1 MAQFSNRVEI
11 SRGGPQGPLGPTG
24 PAGPAGGPTG
34 PTGATGPAGAFE
46 TTFPT
51 EPYIGQVW
59 ADLESGK
66 FYLYVNDGD
75 SNQWVQVATA
85 PQGPTGP
92 QGLVGPT
99 GPTGPT
105 RAIEELQ
112 NVEITNP
119 QEGDVLKYNSTTGLW
134 TNQQP

>member
-34 PTGATGPAGAFE
+34 PTGPEGQAGAFA
-46 TTFPT
+46 TTFPS
-51 EPYIGQVW
+51 EPYVGQVW

-66 FYLYVNDGD
+66 FYLYVDDGG
-75 SNQWVQVATA
+75 SQQWVQVATA

-92 QGLVGPT
+92 AGEDGANGNASLYTPAVETDWDVVPT
-99 GPTGPT
+99 T
-105 RAIEELQ
+105 
-112 NVEITNP
+112 ITEALDEVAARLRTLEN
-119 QEGDVLKYNSTTGLW
+119 L
-134 TNQQP
+134 

>member
-11 SRGGPQGPLGPTG
+11 SRGGPQGPIGPTG

-34 PTGATGPAGAFE
+34 PTGDTGPAGAFE

-51 EPYIGQVW
+51 EPFVGQVW

-66 FYLYVNDGD
+66 FYVYVNDGD
-75 SNQWVQVATA
+75 SQQWVQVATA

-92 QGLVGPT
+92 AGADAADATIQ
-99 GPTGPT
+99 
-105 RAIEELQ
+105 ELQ

-119 QEGDVLKYNSTTGLW
+119 QDGDVLKYNSTTGLW